1 MMMSLKIVSLWVCYL
16 GVARVW
22 FLSLK
27 VGTYGRYLAWNKYI
41 IYIYIIYIGEAGKT
55 QRVPSDN

>member
-1 MMMSLKIVSLWVCYL
+1 MMMSLKIVSLLWVCYL

-41 IYIYIIYIGEAGKT
+41 IYIYIGEAGKT
-55 QRVPSDN
+55 QRVLSDN